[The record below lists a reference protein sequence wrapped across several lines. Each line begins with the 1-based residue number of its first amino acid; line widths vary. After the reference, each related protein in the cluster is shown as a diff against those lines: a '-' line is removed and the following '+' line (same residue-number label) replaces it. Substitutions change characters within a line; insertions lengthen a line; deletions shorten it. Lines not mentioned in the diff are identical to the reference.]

1 MRLSTPLFSVPS
13 VNPSVQKPAIP
24 VASQREGGGG
34 GVKRSQLRGLER
46 SISGLSQLS
55 LVGEYVIGTLT
66 NGQTI
71 KVPKNFSRTEI
82 ESEFRRLVK
91 LRLHHNEVPTQG
103 PARP

>member
-1 MRLSTPLFSVPS
+1 MRLSTPLFSVPP
-13 VNPSVQKPAIP
+13 VTQSVQKPAIP
-24 VASQREGGGG
+24 VASQREGGG
-34 GVKRSQLRGLER
+34 VKASQLPRLEN